1 MFENISRRVA
11 SRDKFRPQ
19 DYKKWPCT
27 APRHIAQFRFSEK
40 GALSDLSFL
49 RTKNSTFLISRVLC
63 CVVLCRVV
71 LCDVVSCEIVLCS
84 VAFCCVL
91 CCRFG
96 DIFLTILD
104 VMFMTFLTFFSFIC
118 RRRREGV
125 VRGSSQ
131 TIQIYS
137 TQRRTVVRFLVR

>member
-19 DYKKWPCT
+19 DYNKWPCT

-63 CVVLCRVV
+63 CVVSCRVVSCLCRLVSCRVV
-71 LCDVVSCEIVLCS
+71 LCCAMLCDVV
-84 VAFCCVL
+84 
-91 CCRFG
+91 
-96 DIFLTILD
+96 
-104 VMFMTFLTFFSFIC
+104 
-118 RRRREGV
+118 
-125 VRGSSQ
+125 
-131 TIQIYS
+131 
-137 TQRRTVVRFLVR
+137 